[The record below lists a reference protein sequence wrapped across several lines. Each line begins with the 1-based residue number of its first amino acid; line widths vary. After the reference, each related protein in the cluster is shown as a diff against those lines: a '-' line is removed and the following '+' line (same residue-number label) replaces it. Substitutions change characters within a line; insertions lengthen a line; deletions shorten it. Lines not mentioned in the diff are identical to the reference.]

1 MNQPLFELLSE
12 CTLRLNVVG
21 EEGHGTGFFVAPR
34 LIVTCAHVIRDA
46 GGRQINVCWQEQNHT
61 ALVRSVSQ
69 DACFDLALLELCE
82 QVPYHP
88 CVYLG
93 ESIEPGDELYS
104 YGYTDD
110 YSNGEPATFECEGSS
125 VDPPLIKFKS
135 GQVRPGMSGAPLMN
149 LRTGKICGLV
159 RFSRDR
165 SLDMGGRA
173 IPTTVIFSQ
182 FQELIELQQ
191 NFHQQDDCWLK
202 LLPRRESLRLRPYC
216 NLPSLTYQEFIGRKE
231 ELSQLLRKISL
242 DYRLPFITV
251 DGIGGVGKTA
261 LVLEAAYQCWEARHG
276 QLSAK
281 VPRFDAIIFTSAKE
295 SWLFPTGIVRR
306 LRRQGTLRDIYREI
320 AHTLDD
326 PSITQSAPDEQFNQV
341 YKSLNRQHTLL
352 IVDNLETIEDKY
364 EVIAFLHE
372 LPPTAKAVITTRE
385 QVNIYT
391 PIRLY
396 CLPEED
402 SLKLIQQQAQE
413 KQITLPQEDSRKIYN
428 YIGGIP
434 IALIYVIGQLA
445 SHYSLKT
452 ILNPSDPLPDDIAR
466 FCFDGS
472 VKPLRGQPAHKLLM
486 SLAMF
491 RNPPVFDAVAEVAGF
506 KSDPITV
513 NKGLARLLQL
523 SLVRQQRER
532 YEMLSLTR
540 EYALTELAAYPD
552 FEQEARERWVKWY
565 LDFAHKY
572 GGEDSGD
579 WQIKYDYLE
588 REWGNLL
595 AVLYWC
601 ADQDR
606 YEDVKKLWK
615 PVNRYTNIYGFWSE
629 RIFWLDWLIQLSDRQ
644 SDWSTWFY
652 AISRKGWTLTLM
664 GQQQNLKAAEK
675 IFNEAWSRREYADFY
690 VQDYLAKSM
699 AALRIRQGQY
709 EDARNWLNI
718 KEDLLRNADLE
729 EKERVR
735 FSSTIAFY
743 RAEIHYLEGNY
754 DQAKTLYQQV
764 KAQAEEIGWQR
775 RATYAQNK
783 LADIAIKQVEL
794 DKAENLLNM
803 GLAVAERNKDKRLTS
818 DYQRCFA
825 YLERARGNVEKSQE
839 YAKKAMD
846 GFNRLG
852 MLQRAQEMRCVFNLN
867 NSHE

>member
-1 MNQPLFELLSE
+1 MNQPLFELLPQ

-46 GGRQINVCWQEQNHT
+46 GGRQINVSWQDQSYT
-61 ALVRSVSQ
+61 AFIKTVSQ
-69 DACFDLALLELCE
+69 DARFDLALLELCE
-82 QVPYHP
+82 LVPDHP

-93 ESIEPGDELYS
+93 ESVDPGDKLYS

-125 VDPPLIKFKS
+125 SAPPLIKFKS
-135 GQVRPGMSGAPLMN
+135 GQVRPGMSGAPLLN

-159 RFSRDR
+159 RLSRDR

-182 FQELIELQQ
+182 FRELKELQY

-202 LLPRRESLRLRPYC
+202 LLPKAPRESLRLRPYC
-216 NLPSLTYQEFIGRKE
+216 NLPSQTYQEFIGRKK
-231 ELSQLLRKISL
+231 ELSQLLKQISL
-242 DYRLPFITV
+242 SYRAPIITV

-261 LVLEAAYQCWEARHG
+261 LVLEAAYQCWEAKHG
-276 QLSAK
+276 QSRAD
-281 VPRFDAIIFTSAKE
+281 VPIFDAIIFTSAKE
-295 SWLFPTGIVRR
+295 SWLFPTGILRR

-326 PSITQSAPDEQFNQV
+326 PTITQSPPEEQLYQV
-341 YKSLNRQHTLL
+341 YKSLRNQHTLL
-352 IVDNLETIEDKY
+352 IVDNLETIEDKD
-364 EVIAFLHE
+364 EVIAFLSE

-385 QVNIYT
+385 QVVMYASM
-391 PIRLY
+391 RLD

-402 SLKLIQQQAQE
+402 SLKLIQQQATE
-413 KQITLPQEDSRKIYN
+413 KEITLSQEDSGKIYKH
-428 YIGGIP
+428 IGGVP

-445 SHYSLKT
+445 SGYSLET
-452 ILNPSDPLPDDIAR
+452 ILNLSDPLPDDVAR

-472 VKPLRGQPAHKLLM
+472 VKPLQGQPAHKLLM

-491 RNPPVFDAVAEVAGF
+491 RNAPVCDAVAEVAGL
-506 KSDPITV
+506 KSDPIAV
-513 NKGLARLLQL
+513 NKGLARLQQL
-523 SLVRQQRER
+523 SLVRHHKER
-532 YEMLSLTR
+532 YGMLSLTR
-540 EYALTELAAYPD
+540 EYALTELAAHAD

-565 LDFAHKY
+565 LGFARKY

-606 YEDVKKLWK
+606 YDDVKELWK
-615 PVNRYTNIYGFWSE
+615 PVNRYTNIYGFWAE

-652 AISRKGWTLTLM
+652 AMSRKGWTLTLM
-664 GQQQNLKAAEK
+664 GQQQNLEAAEH
-675 IFNEAWSRREYADFY
+675 IFNEAWNRREYADFS
-690 VQDYLAKSM
+690 VQDYLAKSF
-699 AALRIRQGQY
+699 AALRIRQGLY
-709 EDARNWLNI
+709 EDAHNWLNI
-718 KEDLLRNADLE
+718 KEDLLRNAHLE
-729 EKERVR
+729 EKDLIRY
-735 FSSTIAFY
+735 SSTIAY
-743 RAEIHYLEGNY
+743 YTAEIQYLKGHY

-764 KAQAEEIGWQR
+764 KTQAEEIGWQR
-775 RATYAQNK
+775 RASYAQNR
-783 LADIAIKQVEL
+783 LANIAIKQAEL
-794 DKAENLLNM
+794 DEAEKLLNM
-803 GLAVAERNKDKRLTS
+803 GLAVAERNKDKRLTA

-825 YLERARGNVEKSQE
+825 SLEKARGNLEKSYE
-839 YAKKAMD
+839 WAKKAID
-846 GFNRLG
+846 GFQRLG
-852 MLQRAQEMRCVFNLN
+852 MIQQAAETRSMLD
-867 NSHE
+867 